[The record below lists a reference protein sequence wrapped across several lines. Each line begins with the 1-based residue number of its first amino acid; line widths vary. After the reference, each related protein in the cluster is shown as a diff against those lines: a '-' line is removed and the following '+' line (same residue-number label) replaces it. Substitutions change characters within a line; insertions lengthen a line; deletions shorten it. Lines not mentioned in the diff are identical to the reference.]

1 MLCLLF
7 WIGNISP
14 FWAFIA
20 LDNCFGSSNFEPSL
34 ATKKLFRENVPNQH
48 YLMTHFD
55 SESVTF
61 DNCPKVRSMIA
72 AQILAVVQNR
82 IPQASTFCGYIFFF
96 VFTVLA
102 PCCTLFFGQ
111 NLCCF
116 SSFICFFIIWA
127 TNYVII

>member
-55 SESVTF
+55 AELVTF

-82 IPQASTFCGYIFFF
+82 IPQASTFCGYIYIFCFHGTCTMLYFVLRTKLMLFLFLHMFF
-96 VFTVLA
+96 T
-102 PCCTLFFGQ
+102 
-111 NLCCF
+111 
-116 SSFICFFIIWA
+116 IWA